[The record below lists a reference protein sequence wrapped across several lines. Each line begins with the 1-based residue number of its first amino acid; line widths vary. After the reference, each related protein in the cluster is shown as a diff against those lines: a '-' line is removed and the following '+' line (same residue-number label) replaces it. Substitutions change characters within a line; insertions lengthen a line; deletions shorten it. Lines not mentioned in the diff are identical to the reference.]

1 MIGIAFAALHDRPTR
16 TAAFSAER
24 TRKIEDAAQDAQDRI
39 KEEGEEWEH
48 ADIDE
53 GDGGVPT
60 SIPKPDVPAPVYHGS
75 YRAAGNTN
83 RGGHKSVSNGQAPKL
98 NAAARKAMAE
108 REAKKAQFKAEVSA
122 AATGEMGWNYFDG
135 PPPKKENPK
144 QAPQDGG
151 VKLGAG
157 AAAGS
162 EKKAFSV
169 DDLAPRFK
177 NRLAMIDAPDD
188 ADEGGVRL

>member
-1 MIGIAFAALHDRPTR
+1 MVGIALAALHDKRTR

-24 TRKIEDAAQDAQDRI
+24 TRKMEDAAQDAQDRI

-60 SIPKPDVPAPVYHGS
+60 AIPRPDLPTPVYHGS
-75 YRAAGNTN
+75 YKAASNNGSYRAPSNNGN
-83 RGGHKSVSNGQAPKL
+83 HKSIASGQAPKP

-122 AATGEMGWNYFDG
+122 AATSWNYFEG

-144 QAPQDGG
+144 PAPQNGG
-151 VKLGAG
+151 VKLGG
-157 AAAGS
+157 GS
-162 EKKAFSV
+162 EKKAVSV
-169 DDLAPRFK
+169 DELAPRFK
-177 NRLAMIDAPDD
+177 NRLAMVDTTDD
-188 ADEGGVRL
+188 TDEGGVKL

>member
-1 MIGIAFAALHDRPTR
+1 MIGIALAALHDRPTR
-16 TAAFSAER
+16 TAALSAER
-24 TRKIEDAAQDAQDRI
+24 ARKMEDAAQDAQDRI

-75 YRAAGNTN
+75 YRVAGNTN
-83 RGGHKSVSNGQAPKL
+83 RGAHKSVSNGQAPKM

-108 REAKKAQFKAEVSA
+108 KEAKQTQLKAEASA
-122 AATGEMGWNYFDG
+122 VATGGMGWSYFDG
-135 PPPKKENPK
+135 PPRKQENAK
-144 QAPQDGG
+144 QTPQDGG
-151 VKLGAG
+151 VKLGG
-157 AAAGS
+157 GS
-162 EKKAFSV
+162 EKKALSV

-177 NRLAMIDAPDD
+177 NRLAMFDTTDD
-188 ADEGGVRL
+188 ADEGGVKL

>member
-1 MIGIAFAALHDRPTR
+1 MIGIALAALHDRPTR
-16 TAAFSAER
+16 TAAFTVER
-24 TRKIEDAAQDAQDRI
+24 TRKMEDAAQDAQDRI

-60 SIPKPDVPAPVYHGS
+60 SIPRPDVPMPVYHGS

-83 RGGHKSVSNGQAPKL
+83 RGGHKSNATGQAPKL

-108 REAKKAQFKAEVSA
+108 REAKKAQFKAEVNA
-122 AATGEMGWNYFDG
+122 AATGGAGWNYFDG

-144 QAPQDGG
+144 QDGG
-151 VKLGAG
+151 VKLGG
-157 AAAGS
+157 GS
-162 EKKAFSV
+162 EKKALSV
-169 DDLAPRFK
+169 DELAPRFK
-177 NRLAMIDAPDD
+177 NRLAMFDTDD
-188 ADEGGVRL
+188 ADEGGVKL

>member
-1 MIGIAFAALHDRPTR
+1 MIGIAFAALHDKPTR

-24 TRKIEDAAQDAQDRI
+24 ARKMEDAAQDAQDRI

-53 GDGGVPT
+53 GDGGVPPA
-60 SIPKPDVPAPVYHGS
+60 IPKPDFPAPVYHGS
-75 YRAAGNTN
+75 YRAAGNSGSHKPVN
-83 RGGHKSVSNGQAPKL
+83 NGHAPKL

-122 AATGEMGWNYFDG
+122 AATGGKSWNYFDG
-135 PPPKKENPK
+135 PPKKENPK

-151 VKLGAG
+151 VKLGG
-157 AAAGS
+157 GGAAGS
-162 EKKAFSV
+162 EKKAMSV

-177 NRLAMIDAPDD
+177 NRLAMLDTTDD
-188 ADEGGVRL
+188 ADEGGVKL

>member
-1 MIGIAFAALHDRPTR
+1 MIGITFAALHDKPTR

-24 TRKIEDAAQDAQDRI
+24 TRKMEDAALDAQDRI

-53 GDGGVPT
+53 GDGGVPS
-60 SIPKPDVPAPVYHGS
+60 SIPKSDLPVPVYHGS
-75 YRAAGNTN
+75 YRAAVNTN
-83 RGGHKSVSNGQAPKL
+83 RGTHESASNGQAPKM

-122 AATGEMGWNYFDG
+122 AATGEMGWNHFDG
-135 PPPKKENPK
+135 PPPKKETPK
-144 QAPQDGG
+144 QALQDGG
-151 VKLGAG
+151 VRLGG
-157 AAAGS
+157 GS

-177 NRLAMIDAPDD
+177 DRLAMIDTDD
-188 ADEGGVRL
+188 ASEGGVKL